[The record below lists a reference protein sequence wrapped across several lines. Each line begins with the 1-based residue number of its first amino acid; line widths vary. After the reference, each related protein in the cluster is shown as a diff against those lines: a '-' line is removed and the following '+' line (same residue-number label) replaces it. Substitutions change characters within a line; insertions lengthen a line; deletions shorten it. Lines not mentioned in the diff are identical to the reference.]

1 MDDDTRHAGPDEV
14 VVRPTRP
21 EDRAAVLAFCA
32 RIWEG
37 DDYIPYVWDTWL
49 ADERGALLVAVAG
62 ERPVGLTHVTL
73 PSDEDAWLQGV
84 RVDPDERRQGIGRL
98 LVSRALVAARERGAT
113 VVRLMTSPANAPAH
127 GLFARF
133 GFVRVAEVA
142 HYTASALLPEDDDP
156 GGTPAAVEL
165 VPETGGRLATP
176 SEDDFERLWDW
187 LVQSTLTPFNGGL
200 AIVDWHARALSEP
213 LLREALVAGAVWTLE
228 ERGTLQALA
237 VAYPRPAEYGEL
249 AHLAV
254 VYADGMADGLG
265 RLALALRE
273 IAGERGCAEADLWLP
288 DLLILRDAM
297 EGAGYTRQGDH
308 PMEIYARNV

>member
-1 MDDDTRHAGPDEV
+1 MDDDMPAGNQDEV
-14 VVRPTRP
+14 AVRQALP
-21 EDRAAVLAFCA
+21 EDRDAVLAFCA

-37 DDYIPYVWDTWL
+37 DDYIPYVWDAWL
-49 ADERGALLVAVAG
+49 ADERGVLLVAVAG
-62 ERPVGLTHVTL
+62 ELPVGLAHVTL
-73 PSDEDAWLQGV
+73 LSDEDAWLQGV

-113 VVRLMTSPANAPAH
+113 VVRLMTSPTNIASR

-142 HYTASALLPEDDDP
+142 RYTATALLPEDDDP
-156 GGTPAAVEL
+156 GSAPAAVEL
-165 VPETGGRLATP
+165 VPATGGRLSTP
-176 SEDDFERLWDW
+176 GEEDFDRLWDW
-187 LVQSTLTPFNGGL
+187 LVQSNLTPFNGGL
-200 AIVDWHARALSEP
+200 EIADWHARALSEP
-213 LLREALVAGAVWTLE
+213 ILREALSEGAVWTLE
-228 ERGTLQALA
+228 EWGALQALA
-237 VAYPRPAEYGEL
+237 VAHPRPAEDDEP

-273 IAGERGCAEADLWLP
+273 IAGERGCAEVDLWLP

-297 EGAGYTRQGDH
+297 QGAGYTRQGEH
-308 PMEIYARNV
+308 AMEIYARAL